1 MSYNSASRNPID
13 WITIGCYLS
22 LLIIGWL
29 MLYAVVYDE
38 NEPYNFLD
46 FGTIMGKQSLWIIFS
61 LLAFLFAY
69 SFNWKFWIT
78 FAYPVY
84 VVSIILLLAVLIVGV
99 EIKGARSWFSF
110 GGISFQPSEIAKLG
124 TSLALSSYLS
134 FQKSGLR
141 DGRVLGIAIA
151 IIFAPVILILL
162 QPDAGSAVIFMSFF
176 ILLYRRGLAPEL
188 YFLGFLLLMI
198 FILSLIFS
206 PYIVTVLLLL
216 GAAIILTINENY
228 KIRKTLLILAALL
241 VATVYLL
248 SSKNFYSYAIY
259 PPLIGCIILLS
270 KQFLS
275 RNFRFIA
282 IWIPSILL
290 AIGISFGTRFAFD
303 NFLAPHQ
310 KDRINVWLRPQECD
324 PRGSLYNIIQ
334 SKLAIGSGGIDGKGF
349 LQGDMTKLN
358 YVPEQTT
365 DFIFST
371 VGEEQGFIGSIAI
384 ILLFLLLISRMILMA
399 ERAKFDFIK
408 NFGYCVAGIL
418 FFHFFINIGMSMG
431 IMPVIGIPLP
441 FLSKGGSSLMIFS
454 MMIGMMLKMDLE
466 RSSKR

>member
-248 SSKNFYSYAIY
+248 ASKNFYSYAIY